1 MHRSS
6 VCWSGAS
13 SIAKGSDIAVEPDH
27 KRTLFLKAHGIKI
40 GCFEN
45 CIVFEHTDL
54 VIGQMQ
60 SDFMA

>member
-1 MHRSS
+1 MRRSS

-13 SIAKGSDIAVEPDH
+13 SVAKDSEIAGESSNKW
-27 KRTLFLKAHGIKI
+27 TLFLKARGIKI

-45 CIVFEHTDL
+45 CIVSEHSDL

-60 SDFMA
+60 SYFMA

>member
-13 SIAKGSDIAVEPDH
+13 SVAKDSDIAGESSH
-27 KRTLFLKAHGIKI
+27 KWTLFLKTRGIKI

-54 VIGQMQ
+54 VIGQIQ
-60 SDFMA
+60 SYFMA